1 MGSYK
6 EIFRRSI
13 DDPEGFWGEAAES
26 ITWYRKWDKV
36 LDASNP
42 PFYRWFIGGEL
53 NTCYNAL
60 DRHVENGRADQV
72 ALIYDSPVTK
82 TIKKVTY
89 RELLHEVSRFAG
101 VLKNLDVNKGDT
113 VVIYMPMIPQAVVAM
128 LACARLGA
136 VHSVVFGGFA
146 PHELALRIDDAKP
159 KIVISASGAVE
170 VKRLIEYKLLLNKA
184 IELAK
189 HKPQ

>member
-1 MGSYK
+1 MGKYENVFQK
-6 EIFRRSI
+6 SI
-13 DDPEGFWGEAAES
+13 QDPEGFWGEAAEA
-26 ITWYRKWDKV
+26 ITWYKKWDKV

-82 TIKKVTY
+82 TIQKFTY

-113 VVIYMPMIPQAVVAM
+113 VVIYMPMVPQAVVAM

-136 VHSVVFGGFA
+136 VHSY
-146 PHELALRIDDAKP
+146 E
-159 KIVISASGAVE
+159 
-170 VKRLIEYKLLLNKA
+170 
-184 IELAK
+184 
-189 HKPQ
+189 